1 MRGGSQSHLMRCSDD
16 GYYVVKFAN
25 SPQGSRIL
33 TNELLG
39 MQLASALGLPIA
51 AGRVILVS
59 DKLIRLSAEM
69 IMHGKSSVV
78 PCKGGLCFGSL
89 YQGDPRSGNTF
100 DHLSAIPINQIENI
114 NDFSGFL
121 VFDVWT
127 CNGDSRQIV
136 LFRTRRESLFRA
148 SMIDQGDCF
157 RRNRWNFHHQAK
169 FNLYAEPGVYRNL
182 QGIKGFEPW
191 LSELET
197 RINEGTLLKAAQ
209 CIPPAWY
216 NSDSNSLLQL
226 LNKLNS
232 RRDRVRTILLSLRN
246 SCPNI
251 FPNWNTIQTG
261 DSISAGGRPPTNP
274 TRQDS
279 AGPSCMD

>member
-69 IMHGKSSVV
+69 IMHGKSSDV
-78 PCKGGLCFGSL
+78 PCKGGLCFASL
-89 YQGDPRSGNTF
+89 YQGDPRFGNTF
-100 DHLSAIPINQIENI
+100 DHLFAIPANQIENI
-114 NDFSGFL
+114 SDFSGFL
-121 VFDVWT
+121 VFDIWT
-127 CNGDSRQIV
+127 GNVDSRQIV
-136 LFRTRRESLFRA
+136 LFHARNELPFRA

-157 RRNRWNFHHQAK
+157 GRGRWNFHDAPRL
-169 FNLYAEPGVYRNL
+169 NLYQEHAVYRDL
-182 QGIKGFEPW
+182 RGINGFEPW

-226 LNKLNS
+226 LNKLNA
-232 RRDRVRTILLSLRN
+232 RRDRVRTILWSLRN
-246 SCPNI
+246 SCPDI
-251 FPNWNTIQTG
+251 FPNWNTTQLR
-261 DSISAGGRPPTNP
+261 DSIPPQSRTPASQNY
-274 TRQDS
+274 QDS
-279 AGPSCMD
+279 I